1 MALNRSDC
9 NAFDLLQT
17 PLWIITDGK
26 VWYRNNAA
34 AILKDDPHVPEIKD
48 SSTSAQFLHPICG
61 TLYQCSATRIT
72 IEGERP
78 ALLIEASLDDR
89 HNLLLEA
96 SPDAV
101 LIADADT
108 GTIVQAN
115 SKATSLTQ
123 RQPKDLIGI
132 HHTQLYSPEQ
142 QQVADQAFQKCQDC
156 TNQGCQE
163 CLGRWCTGL
172 TIPRTDRPP
181 VPIDIYSTLF
191 VSGEKRYLYGFFRD
205 QTEQKRIEAEW
216 RQTLANLEQRENQ
229 LKVAL
234 SGANVI
240 CWEYTIEED
249 LVQGIGKFSP
259 TGWQM
264 ASWQM
269 NLQETLALIHPEDGE
284 CLTQKTTDRFT
295 EGGSFIQEI
304 RLADFDVLPRYF
316 LVSGEVKLGE
326 NGRPDR
332 VVGITID
339 ISQKK
344 KTELELQSH
353 RIVMESILNYSPSL
367 ICMKNIQQKFT
378 YANCNLLQTIGLRLN
393 EFVGKTNREVFGDEL
408 AVTLDYID
416 RQVIASGRPVQTELE
431 ANLRGETRFY
441 LATKFP
447 IFDEH
452 GNVQSVG
459 GITTD
464 ITELKEAESQV
475 IQNQSYL
482 NCLISI
488 QQKLLMDDDRRSYP
502 YILKQLGETVKA
514 SRVYIFANHRS
525 PEGLLL
531 TSQIYEWC
539 APGIEPQIDSPELQ
553 NINLEV
559 FFPRWIKQFLQGQ
572 EIAGRVADFPES
584 ERQILEPQGIL
595 SILVLPLFVNHQF
608 WGFIGFDNCLSET
621 PWSES
626 ALGLLRS
633 AASAI
638 SFHLER
644 QENRL
649 ILIEARKKADSA
661 NAAKSQFLANMSH
674 ELRTPMNGIIG
685 LTSILE
691 TTNLTDEQRDYI
703 RTIRQSSETL
713 LSLLNDI
720 LDFSKIESGRIEL
733 ENREFNLHH
742 CIENVIDL
750 LAPQA
755 TAKGLEMFYWIDINV
770 PLLIESDVT
779 HLRQI
784 LLNLLSNAVKFTEKG
799 NITVEVNLLEQNDNK
814 DIKLLFAVTDEGIGI
829 PPDRI
834 EHIFNPFTQADS
846 SITRRYGGTGLGLSI
861 CHRLV
866 QLLGGEM
873 SVESTLGE
881 GSTFRFSIKA
891 KARASANVYPS
902 LPSRRVYLSLQQ
914 PLLRRMITV
923 MLSRWQMEITN
934 EPIGAD
940 VIITDKRQADE
951 LVPQI
956 VILPYG
962 RTEEDSF
969 ILTKPIH
976 YDALFNLFAQLF
988 LNYTIPNAD
997 TPDRKEFIHLPLKIL
1012 VAEDNPVNQK
1022 VCLKMLQKIGYTA
1035 DLVSN
1040 GLEVLNALEKQ
1051 SYDVILMDIQMPE
1064 MDGLTATQIIRN
1076 RSIKQPWIIALTAD
1090 AQLATAQQSYAHG
1103 VNDYLTKP
1111 IRIEDLT
1118 PALQRSFYGKN
1129 LLARPTHQ

>member
-34 AILKDDPHVPEIKD
+34 AILKDDPYVPEIKD
-48 SSTSAQFLHPICG
+48 SSTTAKFLHPICG

-101 LIADADT
+101 LIADADI

-115 SKATSLTQ
+115 SKATSLTR

-142 QQVADQAFQKCQDC
+142 QPEVDQAFK
-156 TNQGCQE
+156 E
-163 CLGRWCTGL
+163 CKGGWCTGL
-172 TIPRTDRPP
+172 TIPRTDRLP

-191 VSGEKRYLYGFFRD
+191 VSGGKRYLYGFFRD

-216 RQTLANLEQRENQ
+216 RQTLENLEKRENQ

-240 CWEYTIEED
+240 CWEYAIEKD
-249 LVQGIGKFSP
+249 IMQGIGRFSP
-259 TGWQM
+259 SGWQM
-264 ASWQM
+264 ESWQM
-269 NLQETLALIHPEDGE
+269 NLQESLALIHPEDVE
-284 CLTQKTTDRFT
+284 CLTKKITDRFT

-316 LVSGEVKLGE
+316 LVSGEVKLDG

-332 VVGITID
+332 VVGVTID

-344 KTELELQSH
+344 KTELELQSN
-353 RIVMESILNYSPSL
+353 RMVMESILNYSPSL
-367 ICMKNIQQKFT
+367 ICLKNVQMKFT
-378 YANCNLLQTIGLRLN
+378 YANRNLLQTVGLQLE
-393 EFVGKTNREVFGDEL
+393 EFVGKTNREVFGDEF
-408 AVTLDYID
+408 AITLDYID
-416 RQVIASGRPVQTELE
+416 RQVIASGKPIQTELE
-431 ANLRGETRFY
+431 VSREGQSRFY

-452 GNVQSVG
+452 GKIQGVG

-488 QQKLLMDDDRRSYP
+488 QQKLLMDDDRCSYP
-502 YILKQLGETVKA
+502 DILKQLGETVKA

-531 TSQIYEWC
+531 TDQIYEWC
-539 APGIEPQIDSPELQ
+539 APGIEPQIDNPELQ
-553 NINLEV
+553 NANLEILA
-559 FFPRWIKQFLQGQ
+559 PRWIKQFLQGQ
-572 EIAGRVADFPES
+572 EITGRVADFPES

-608 WGFIGFDNCLSET
+608 WGFIGFDNCLSEA

-674 ELRTPMNGIIG
+674 ELRTPMNGVIG

-703 RTIRQSSETL
+703 ATIRQSSETL

-755 TAKGLEMFYWIDINV
+755 TAKALEMFYWIDVNV
-770 PLLIESDVT
+770 PPLIESDVT
-779 HLRQI
+779 RLRQI

-814 DIKLLFAVTDEGIGI
+814 DIKLLFTVTDEGIGI

-891 KARASANVYPS
+891 KARESTNVYPS
-902 LPSRRVYLSLQQ
+902 LPSRRVYLCLQQ
-914 PLLRRMITV
+914 PLLQRMITV
-923 MLSRWQMEITN
+923 MLSKWQMEITN
-934 EPIGAD
+934 ESIGAD
-940 VIITDKRQADE
+940 VIITDKRLADD

-962 RTEEDSF
+962 RTEEDPL
-969 ILTKPIH
+969 ILTKPVH

-988 LNYTIPNAD
+988 LNYAISDAGI
-997 TPDRKEFIHLPLKIL
+997 PDRKEFIHLPLKIL

-1090 AQLATAQQSYAHG
+1090 AQLETAQQSYAHG

-1118 PALQRSFYGKN
+1118 PALHRIFYGKN
-1129 LLARPTHQ
+1129 LLSRPSHQ